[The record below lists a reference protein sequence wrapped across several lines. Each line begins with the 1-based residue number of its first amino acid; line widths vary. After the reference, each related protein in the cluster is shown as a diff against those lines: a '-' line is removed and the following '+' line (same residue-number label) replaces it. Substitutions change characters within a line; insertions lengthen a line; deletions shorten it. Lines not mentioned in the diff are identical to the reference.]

1 MQKTPELG
9 NLFLTSTARTFSI
22 SPENKQGERGKGGM
36 AASVAYWYQTE
47 PHAPFPALPDEQ
59 GRTPR

>member
-1 MQKTPELG
+1 MQTPELG

-36 AASVAYWYQTE
+36 AASAAGV
-47 PHAPFPALPDEQ
+47 
-59 GRTPR
+59 GRKGSLKPGA